1 MIVLT
6 LSMFHLVLTTS
17 WPILNPFI
25 PKPRS
30 AGLCV
35 QDSRSLLLAPLCQVS
50 TSRCTKW
57 PLADAPTIVCWV
69 VFAPEALYLFYL
81 SNSASVFNSSFF
93 LSLLLLLSWLKILYQ
108 ELDGGFLSLYS
119 IFASNST
126 NQICPIVSLILAFT
140 RSSYLYHLP
149 HKRTIGLLLSLSLM
163 YSSFFMQY
171 LHTHTF
177 SLSLSL
183 WSTRC
188 CQTQILYSSSPALA
202 FGLLRQPNSLSIM
215 WTQLN
220 FLQYSFTISLP
231 FLLSRFLLLLSLR
244 RIFFS

>member
-126 NQICPIVSLILAFT
+126 NQICPIVSLSFSPLLALPT
-140 RSSYLYHLP
+140 CITYLTNALSVSYS
-149 HKRTIGLLLSLSLM
+149 LSLSCTAASLCNT
-163 YSSFFMQY
+163 YI
-171 LHTHTF
+171 HTL

-183 WSTRC
+183 C
-188 CQTQILYSSSPALA
+188 EAPAA
-202 FGLLRQPNSLSIM
+202 AKHKSCTPHRRH
-215 WTQLN
+215 
-220 FLQYSFTISLP
+220 
-231 FLLSRFLLLLSLR
+231 LLSDY
-244 RIFFS
+244 